1 MNAMTMNAEA
11 AMTLDVRDL
20 YAELKSQAAGLGNDE
35 TLARMLA
42 SQRAGIGAMPYC
54 LGLSQKQFAAMMRLH
69 FPGAVAEQWMHG
81 LELDLARA
89 PERDDLRTLFLANSP
104 KVTPEKEWMADIL
117 VAGCMGDDHLWQDLG
132 LWSRQ
137 DLSALIETNFPVLKA
152 RNDRDM
158 KWKRFFYKQLCNQEG
173 VYTCRAP
180 SCEVCADY
188 GRCFG
193 PED

>member
-42 SQRAGIGAMPYC
+42 SRRAGIGAMPSC

-69 FPGAVAEQWMHG
+69 FPGADAGQWMHG
-81 LELDLARA
+81 PELDLARA

>member
-54 LGLSQKQFAAMMRLH
+54 LGLTQKQFAAMMRLH
-69 FPGAVAEQWMHG
+69 FPGAVADQWMHG
-81 LELDLARA
+81 PELDLARA

-173 VYTCRAP
+173 VYTCRSP

-188 GRCFG
+188 VRCFG
-193 PED
+193 PEE